1 MPQRL
6 PRFSREDWKT
16 WRAQGW
22 TARDIARHVGLSRSR
37 VDQLARHYGR
47 TAATDPLY
55 HLTRPGPPRHFDAQT
70 EADAYALGLLWG
82 TAGFPDAQTLLIR
95 HRDRALIILLRD
107 LLDVPGSI
115 TTGSTPLGLQT
126 RLKISRTTTVRSLRQ
141 WLTDQGW
148 TPRQAVVRPY
158 PTGSLDDRAFIRAWV
173 ELHAVTDQARS
184 GRRRQLRP
192 RLRIYGNQV
201 LLATMNT
208 QISLATG
215 LPQRTMQ
222 KTTNVSTRALYYTGQ
237 SAQTVL
243 RWLYQDA
250 TVLHLPAQTRL
261 WAPLFP

>member
-6 PRFSREDWKT
+6 PRFSREDWQT
-16 WRAQGW
+16 WRSQGW

-47 TAATDPLY
+47 TADTDPLY
-55 HLTRPGPPRHFDAQT
+55 RLTRPGPPRHFDAQT